1 MRKNETNNI
10 CYQDLTTFYLDEF
23 SFFSLLL
30 LVINIFIY
38 LRSGLFVIDPA
49 TGIVTTTRNM
59 TGYASPVNYVL
70 NISATDSGKPAPLTA
85 YTTLNIS
92 VQSVAQ
98 NGGVPNFT
106 QPATDSQ
113 AFGVYEVC

>member
-1 MRKNETNNI
+1 MERFGNTV
-10 CYQDLTTFYLDEF
+10 YLHEF
-23 SFFSLLL
+23 SFFSRLSDK
-30 LVINIFIY
+30 NICVY
-38 LRSGLFVIDPA
+38 LCSGLFVIDPA

-59 TGYASPVNYVL
+59 TGYAGNYVL

-85 YTTLNIS
+85 NTTLNIS
-92 VQSVAQ
+92 VQSVSQ